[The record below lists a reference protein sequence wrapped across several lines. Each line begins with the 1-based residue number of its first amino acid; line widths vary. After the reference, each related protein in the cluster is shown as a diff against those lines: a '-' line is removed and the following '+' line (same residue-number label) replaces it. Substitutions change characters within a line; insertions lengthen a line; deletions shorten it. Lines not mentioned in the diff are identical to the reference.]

1 MKEKIS
7 NRVKDF
13 LTLERYLAIVGSILV
28 VSGLVLFVY
37 YTIFNIPMMFVTV
50 TSSPLFYLIFGFSL
64 IVFRFFIIVTSKEG
78 ECE

>member
-50 TSSPLFYLIFGFSL
+50 MSSPLFYLIFGFSL